1 LLFQNKTSISSI
13 LFNSCASKRNV
24 TDATNTATSAI
35 STPNTDDYKDAT
47 LSIERRVEALL
58 PLMSI
63 EEKVAQ
69 MRIFHANIGTKPD
82 QNGNLKLSDRV
93 IKKLKLGIAGVKN
106 PGEHISPVAA
116 AKMNNEL
123 QKYIIENNRWGIPAL
138 FVTESYNG
146 VDAEGCTKFGRPLT
160 SAASFNPE
168 SIWRGHIFDYTNGCQ
183 CDKRCSR

>member
-1 LLFQNKTSISSI
+1 MRKLLVLFITAILLQACGESSTS
-13 LFNSCASKRNV
+13 KK
-24 TDATNTATSAI
+24 
-35 STPNTDDYKDAT
+35 DYKDKS
-47 LSIERRVEALL
+47 LSIDERVEALL
-58 PLMSI
+58 PLMST

-82 QNGNLKLSDRV
+82 ENGNLKLSKRV
-93 IKKLKLGIAGVKN
+93 IKKLKLGIAGIKN
-106 PGEHISPVAA
+106 PGEHIDPVAA

-146 VDAEGCTKFGRPLT
+146 VDAEGCTLFGRPMT

-168 SIWRGHIFDYTNGCQ
+168 LVQRQWDVVGREARLRGMHMCHSPEADIVLYRF
-183 CDKRCSR
+183 R